1 MFNLNHGRYSLHYRR
16 ALLAVVAFLLATV
29 AALWSWNTLAEL
41 FAWPQAEYRH
51 ALAALAIL
59 YLVRWI
65 IDPVHRPPGKPPEV
79 KDECTVY

>member
-1 MFNLNHGRYSLHYRR
+1 MFYRKQGKYLLHHRR
-16 ALLAVVAFLLATV
+16 SLLAIAAFLLATV

-59 YLVRWI
+59 YIARRILFSAQR
-65 IDPVHRPPGKPPEV
+65 KPATPNEV
-79 KDECTVY
+79 ADEYSAG